1 MKAKHFKQLKS
12 ELKYFDVWVAIGY
25 HFNIQDKPNVTL
37 LARNPCEAAK
47 RAYRKGLDQSCE
59 FFGQESDS
67 VLGSFAVRP
76 HEKKSIKF
84 VTYWM

>member
-12 ELKYFDVWVAIGY
+12 ELKYFDVWVSKGC
-25 HFNIQDKPNVTL
+25 HFNIPDKPNVTL

-47 RAYRKGLDQSCE
+47 RAHRKGLYQECE
-59 FFGQESDS
+59 FFEQESDS
-67 VLGSFAVRP
+67 VFGSFAVRP
-76 HEKKSIKF
+76 NEKKSIKF